1 MTPSSQFDRTLARIT
16 THLRAH
22 VAELRR
28 LEEAGAARSEL
39 DERRRLI
46 ARLQTHL
53 AGLVRSALAPP
64 QDPRHAS

>member
-28 LEEAGAARSEL
+28 LERTGAAPSEL

-53 AGLVRSALAPP
+53 GG
-64 QDPRHAS
+64 PRQERARAA